1 MTNAPLEF
9 VAYVSSATGILGDNT
24 LEGLLTSAWQRNKEH
39 QVTGVLLFDEGTF
52 FQYFEGPPVGVEEV
66 YGHIKR
72 STLHTGIIELQR
84 TGLARREFPRW
95 LMGFTRMPGS
105 SILRLSN
112 ASWRAALR
120 GIQREAPKT
129 EGMEL
134 LKNFWRA
141 SQRMQDPGG

>member
-9 VAYVSSATGILGDNT
+9 VAYVSSATGILSDNT

-52 FQYFEGPPVGVEEV
+52 FQYFEGPPAGIEEV

-84 TGLARREFPRW
+84 TQLAQREFPRW
-95 LMGFTRMPGS
+95 LMGFTRTPGS

-120 GIQREAPKT
+120 GIQREAPGT

-134 LKNFWRA
+134 LKSFLRA
-141 SQRMQDPGG
+141 SQPLHGPGG